1 MVVTAGSVGSV
12 VSDNVLGMMFLYL
25 AKVLM
30 ERVHSEN
37 GRIRLDVRPC
47 PSS

>member
-1 MVVTAGSVGSV
+1 MV

-30 ERVHSEN
+30 ERVRREN
-37 GRIRLDVRPC
+37 GRVRAKARTRRWDV
-47 PSS
+47 